1 MTDSRNGGLL
11 AQSSSSLP
19 HGNLDHVGIQN
30 LSESLDRDVQFFR
43 NHTFAT
49 STNNTYRTQRRVY
62 FDFCAQLGI
71 SPVPLSQADLGRYI
85 AFLSRKLVFSS
96 IRQYLNIIRLLH
108 LDAGLPNPLDNNWYI
123 SSILKGVKRVKGNTV
138 TQKLPITIDILTGI
152 LTKLN
157 LQLSLDRCFWA
168 ACLVAFFSF
177 FRKSNLL
184 IQSRTSFDPTRH
196 LCVSDIEF
204 TTQGVV
210 LTVRW
215 SKVIQFR
222 ERHLFIPLPHIPN
235 SVFCPSSAL
244 LLLTLECPAAP
255 TPAPLFRYKDQ
266 SATSALTQSAFTLK
280 LRHCLTALGYPAD
293 KFTGH
298 SFRRGGASFA
308 LQCGLPT
315 DLIKLQGDWSSNAYE
330 RYLEPSFELRKQ
342 VAEKL
347 GAEIAKQV
355 IHN

>member
-1 MTDSRNGGLL
+1 M
-11 AQSSSSLP
+11 P
-19 HGNLDHVGIQN
+19 HGNIHQVGIKS
-30 LSESLDRDVQFFR
+30 LSESLDREVQFFR
-43 NHTFAT
+43 NHTFAP
-49 STNNTYRTQRRVY
+49 STNKTYQAQRTVY
-62 FDFCAQLGI
+62 FDFCARLGI

-85 AFLSRKLVFSS
+85 AFLSRKLAFSS

-108 LDAGLPNPLDNNWYI
+108 FDAGLPNPLDNNWYV
-123 SSILKGVKRVKGNTV
+123 SSILKGVKLVKGNTV
-138 TQKLPITIDILTGI
+138 TQKLPITIDILMGI
-152 LTKLN
+152 VTKLD
-157 LQLSLDRCFWA
+157 LQQSLDWCFWT

-184 IQSRTSFDPTRH
+184 IPSLTAFDPTRH
-196 LCVSDIEF
+196 LCATDIDF
-204 TTQGVV
+204 TTLGVV

-222 ERHLFIPLPHIPN
+222 ERRLLIPLPHIPN
-235 SVFCPSSAL
+235 SVFCPSLAL
-244 LLLTLECPAAP
+244 LLLTLECPAPP

-266 SATSALTQSAFTLK
+266 SATSALTQSAFTFK

-308 LQCGLPT
+308 LQCGLPS

-330 RYLEPSFELRKQ
+330 RYLEPLATDQQYLRYS
-342 VAEKL
+342 
-347 GAEIAKQV
+347 IR
-355 IHN
+355 IF